1 MASGPLAG
9 SDVKISRIVLDAPES
24 DMPLWLYLSLLILG
38 LFASYLLQ
46 NFLSL
51 WLLNRS
57 VISWWQRGATAKK
70 YNRYMS
76 IWLVLAASSQG
87 SRILSFLFRIFY
99 APNANL
105 SRGQMIFLRQKLL
118 PLRRFTDPSTKK
130 QAGLLTPDH
139 LCNSLLLFSDDGDD
153 AFDAWLAATKPPRK
167 VGKRCVDCSLS
178 DSFYL
183 TFKKPQDPT
192 QQWWDYNQP
201 EPLAGEANTY
211 GVYPEPSSIDD
222 WKGCIQ
228 AWMNGG
234 LGSTQTKG
242 GSYWVWEADSS
253 MEYLVD
259 KNNKN
264 DDSAWWDVKSQPDNV
279 FARCGIRFDSP
290 LIVGFVNQKYYFK
303 NVSYP
308 FSAQAFSNLLG
319 AAVRGAAAGGWVGFL
334 VGLGDSSYDA
344 YQSMCFDSI
353 DIESAGGN
361 QPPCNK
367 VANQWGAGLTSAGLG
382 AAFTAG
388 VIPKSG
394 ISDVINFADRAH
406 VKSAVGFWGVLAA
419 SAAMLFMQVSEAKDS
434 C

>member
-1 MASGPLAG
+1 MASEPLAG
-9 SDVKISRIVLDAPES
+9 SDVKISRIVLDAPEA
-24 DMPLWLYLSLLILG
+24 DMPIWLYLSLLILG

-46 NFLSL
+46 NFLIL

-87 SRILSFLFRIFY
+87 SRILSFLFRTFY
-99 APNANL
+99 APNASL
-105 SRGQMIFLRQKLL
+105 SQGQMIFMRQKLL

-153 AFDAWLAATKPPRK
+153 AFDAWLAAAKPPRK
-167 VGKRCVDCSLS
+167 VGKRCVDCSIPET
-178 DSFYL
+178 FYL
-183 TFKKPQDPT
+183 TFTKPPEPT
-192 QQWWDYNQP
+192 GQPFQWDYNQP
-201 EPLAGEANTY
+201 NTLKDAPTMY
-211 GVYPEPSSIDD
+211 GVYPDPSSIDD

-234 LGSTQTKG
+234 LSSKGTKK
-242 GSYWVWEADSS
+242 GSYWVWEADPS
-253 MEYLVD
+253 MQYLVD
-259 KNNKN
+259 RNGKN

-303 NVSYP
+303 NVSYA

-319 AAVRGAAAGGWVGFL
+319 DAIRGAAAGGWVGFL

-361 QPPCNK
+361 RPPCNK
-367 VANQWGAGLTSAGLG
+367 GLNQWGAGVTSAGLG

-394 ISDVINFADRAH
+394 NVFNFADRAS

-419 SAAMLFMQVSEAKDS
+419 SAAMLFMHVTEAKDS